1 MRVPFYNYSYH
12 GTQLGTV
19 KDKTEIEEAVT
30 QIPESVDSDVSVS
43 VDPGVDVTYTKQL
56 DFSANTD
63 TAETVVDKIANAE
76 NLTGDGY
83 AIIVDG
89 KTAALVDSRETADQI
104 LNTVKLYYCTED
116 NDGNKVIDGRI
127 ADAAALAAA
136 GVSVTSTRRICHT
149 IRAGWMLCTI
159 LYCPLPHRIIRKMRR
174 ARRCRRQHRKIRR
187 KHPDL
192 RMRFLPQMPYH
203 RNPQRMRRC
212 QRHRMHRIRIHRNWM
227 PRQTMLRRR
236 RNSPSMLLRLC

>member
-1 MRVPFYNYSYH
+1 M
-12 GTQLGTV
+12 
-19 KDKTEIEEAVT
+19 
-30 QIPESVDSDVSVS
+30 DSDVSVS

-136 GVSVTSTRRICHT
+136 GVSVTSTEADLSYDPVSYTH
-149 IRAGWMLCTI
+149 LQ
-159 LYCPLPHRIIRKMRR
+159 RK
-174 ARRCRRQHRKIRR
+174 
-187 KHPDL
+187 
-192 RMRFLPQMPYH
+192 F
-203 RNPQRMRRC
+203 
-212 QRHRMHRIRIHRNWM
+212 
-227 PRQTMLRRR
+227 
-236 RNSPSMLLRLC
+236 